1 MDNRQKNDYKVLYES
16 LTDRY
21 CRLLFITG
29 PQEARSAFLHQ
40 IPDHEALIQVSQEL
54 VKILHTLPTA
64 QQTKAV
70 TDFFV
75 RLGEGCSAV
84 FLSDL
89 EILFDRSLSI
99 DPIKLLKTA
108 ARNRAMVVEWPGE
121 IDFSANTL
129 NYAESVHSEYFSTEL
144 TDDVL
149 FFDVSGRNTLN
160 KTADRC

>member
-29 PQEARSAFLHQ
+29 PQEARSAFLYQ
-40 IPDHEALIQVSQEL
+40 ISAHEAPIQVSREL
-54 VKILHTLPTA
+54 VESLHTLPPG

-70 TDFFV
+70 TDFFA
-75 RLGEGCSAV
+75 RLGEGSSAV
-84 FLSDL
+84 FLSDI
-89 EILFDRSLSI
+89 EILFDHSLSI
-99 DPIKLLKTA
+99 DPVKLLKTT

>member
-16 LTDRY
+16 LPDRY

-29 PQEARSAFLHQ
+29 SQDARLAFLHQ

-129 NYAESVHSEYFSTEL
+129 NYAKPGHSEYFSTEL

-149 FFDVSGRNTLN
+149 FFDVSGRNSLN
-160 KTADRC
+160 KTAGRS

>member
-16 LTDRY
+16 LPDRY

-29 PQEARSAFLHQ
+29 SQDARLAFLHQ

-54 VKILHTLPTA
+54 VKILHTLPPG

-70 TDFFV
+70 TDFFA
-75 RLGEGCSAV
+75 RLGEGSSAV
-84 FLSDL
+84 FLSDI
-89 EILFDRSLSI
+89 EILFDHSLSI
-99 DPIKLLKTA
+99 DPVKLLKTT